1 MSVMTPCS
9 DYSGDWNLPVSRI
22 AEFCRY
28 LRENGM
34 RTTTR
39 DAELF
44 IDVLDLVGNGV
55 DPARIEQLW
64 RPIACSSLRDW
75 KIWSELF
82 RLFWF
87 PQRVRGTV
95 KVTGTTRRS
104 RQLRE
109 VIEHAQSA
117 TEAGPGSASVVGDSP
132 AVSDQDQ
139 SQNDSSKISGWR

>member
-44 IDVLDLVGNGV
+44 IDVWDLVERRRPQGLNNFG
-55 DPARIEQLW
+55 DRLPA
-64 RPIACSSLRDW
+64 A
-75 KIWSELF
+75 
-82 RLFWF
+82 
-87 PQRVRGTV
+87 
-95 KVTGTTRRS
+95 
-104 RQLRE
+104 
-109 VIEHAQSA
+109 H
-117 TEAGPGSASVVGDSP
+117 
-132 AVSDQDQ
+132 
-139 SQNDSSKISGWR
+139 